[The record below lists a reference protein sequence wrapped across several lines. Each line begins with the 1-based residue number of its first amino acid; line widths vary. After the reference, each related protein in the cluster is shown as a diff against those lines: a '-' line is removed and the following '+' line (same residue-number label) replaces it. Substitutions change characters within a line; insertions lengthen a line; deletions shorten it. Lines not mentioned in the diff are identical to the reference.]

1 MTKKDPFTYAD
12 LFPLISY
19 DEKFKKTYWK
29 ISDGNTK
36 DKLKK
41 RIREILCDHSKGK
54 NMRNVRKGTQEVRIP
69 PFRLSYMYLEQE
81 HKVVFLDLYHKDE
94 Q

>member
-1 MTKKDPFTYAD
+1 MTKKDPFTYTD

-41 RIREILCDHSKGK
+41 RIREILCD
-54 NMRNVRKGTQEVRIP
+54 I
-69 PFRLSYMYLEQE
+69 
-81 HKVVFLDLYHKDE
+81 
-94 Q
+94 